1 MVPDFALLEFETEL
15 ALFGDSSVKSALAVT
30 MEIEK
35 CEQSCS

>member
-30 MEIEK
+30 GN
-35 CEQSCS
+35 